1 MSLASRER
9 AALCE
14 LFDELGPDAPTL
26 CEGWD
31 TRDLAAHLHLRESS
45 PLALGIVLTPL
56 SGPMERRQR
65 EMAGGDWS
73 TLVGR
78 IRKPPRW
85 SPSSIGSIDAKVNAA
100 EYFVHH
106 EDVRR
111 AQPDWQPR
119 ELSEGDE
126 KSLWSILSMMGK
138 QLYGKSSVPVVLR
151 RPDGAE
157 LIVKPGHPAV
167 IVSGPVG
174 ELVMHAYGRTEHA
187 RVDID
192 GPDDL
197 VAEFA
202 TTSLGI

>member
-9 AALCE
+9 AALCD
-14 LFDELGPDAPTL
+14 LFESVGPDSPTL

-45 PLALGIVLTPL
+45 LLAVGIMLKPL
-56 SGPMERRQR
+56 SGAMERRQR
-65 EMAGGDWS
+65 EMASGDWN

-78 IRKPPRW
+78 VRKPPRW
-85 SPSSIGSIDAKVNAA
+85 SPSSFSTVDARANAA

-111 AQPDWQPR
+111 AQPDWEPR
-119 ELSEGDE
+119 ELSESDE
-126 KSLWSILSMMGK
+126 KALWSILSTMGK
-138 QLYGKSSVPVVLR
+138 QLYGTSQVPVVLR

-157 LIVKPGHPAV
+157 LIMKPGHPAV
-167 IVSGPVG
+167 IVSGPVS

-187 RVDID
+187 QVEIE
-192 GPDDL
+192 GPDEL
-197 VAEFA
+197 VAQFA
-202 TTSLGI
+202 STSLGM

>member
-9 AALCE
+9 AALTD
-14 LFDELGPDAPTL
+14 LFESVGPDAPTL

-45 PLALGIVLTPL
+45 LLAIGIMLKPLAGA
-56 SGPMERRQR
+56 MERRQR
-65 EMAGGDWS
+65 EMASGDWH

-78 IRKPPRW
+78 VRQPPRW
-85 SPSSIGSIDAKVNAA
+85 SPSSVSAIDAKVNAA

-111 AQPDWQPR
+111 AQPEWEPR
-119 ELSEGDE
+119 EISESDE
-126 KSLWSILSMMGK
+126 KALWSILSAMGK
-138 QLYGKSSVPVVLR
+138 QLYGKSRVPVVLR

-157 LIVKPGHPAV
+157 LVVKPGHPAV
-167 IVSGPVG
+167 IVSGPVS

-187 RVDID
+187 RVEIE

-197 VAEFA
+197 VAQFA
-202 TTSLGI
+202 ETSMGV

>member
-14 LFDELGPDAPTL
+14 LFDSVGPDAPTL

-45 PLALGIVLTPL
+45 LLAMGIMLKPL

-65 EMAGGDWS
+65 EMASGDWT

-78 IRKPPRW
+78 IRKPPWW
-85 SPSSIGSIDAKVNAA
+85 SPSSVSAIDAKINAA

-111 AQPDWQPR
+111 AQPDWEPR
-119 ELSEGDE
+119 DLSAEDE
-126 KSLWSILSMMGK
+126 KALWSILSLMGK
-138 QLYGKSSVPVVLR
+138 QLYGKSKVPLVLR

-157 LIVKPGHPAV
+157 LIMKPGHPAV
-167 IVSGPVG
+167 ILSGPVS
-174 ELVMHAYGRTEHA
+174 ELVMHAYGRSDQA
-187 RVDID
+187 RVQID

-197 VAEFA
+197 VARFA
-202 TTSLGI
+202 ETPLGI